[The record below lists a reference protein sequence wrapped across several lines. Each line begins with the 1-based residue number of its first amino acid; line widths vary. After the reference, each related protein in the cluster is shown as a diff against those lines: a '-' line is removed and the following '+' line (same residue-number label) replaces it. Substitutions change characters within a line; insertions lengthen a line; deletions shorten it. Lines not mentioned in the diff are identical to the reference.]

1 MRACAGSSVRSVRPL
16 VGRAAEYGWHQA
28 WRLRNRRFQTK
39 MRAAAQA
46 PAVVLSPHLDDAV
59 IDCWSVLSSP
69 ASVTVVNVFA
79 GVPSRDSLVH
89 WDRLCGADR
98 SAVFVECR
106 LAEDREALQLVGRE
120 PVNLPL
126 LAKSYRRPH
135 QAPTFR
141 RLDAALTRELQEV
154 SLVYAPAVLGTVHPD
169 HLLVRSYALALARS
183 GVPVQLYADLPYA
196 VTFGWPH
203 WVTEES
209 PDPHLDV
216 DVHWQATAARLPSVG
231 ERERAHV
238 VRLSSKQ
245 AQTKLAA
252 IRTYRTQF
260 PMLNRGP
267 IGLLTNPKIHGFE
280 VFWPLAA
287 EQRSL

>member
-1 MRACAGSSVRSVRPL
+1 MNHL
-16 VGRAAEYGWHQA
+16 VGRAAEYGWRQA
-28 WRLRNRRFQTK
+28 WRLRNCHFHTK
-39 MRAAAQA
+39 IRAGSHA

-59 IDCWSVLSSP
+59 IDCWSVLDSE

-79 GVPSRDSLVH
+79 EVPSRDMLVQ
-89 WDRLCGADR
+89 WDRLCGAHR
-98 SAVFVECR
+98 SAAFVER
-106 LAEDREALQLVGRE
+106 RRAEDREALQLVGRE
-120 PVNLPL
+120 PLNLPF
-126 LAKSYRRPH
+126 LADPYRRPH

-141 RLDAALTRELQEV
+141 RLDAAMTRELKEV
-154 SLVYAPAVLGTVHPD
+154 SLVYAPAVLGAVHPD

-209 PDPHLDV
+209 RDPHLDV

-231 ERERAHV
+231 ERDRARV
-238 VRLSSKQ
+238 VRLSPKQ
-245 AQTKLAA
+245 AQRKLAA
-252 IRTYRTQF
+252 IRAYRTQF
-260 PMLNRGP
+260 PMLDRGP

-280 VFWPLAA
+280 VFWPLPTENHLA
-287 EQRSL
+287 RSRQGPRL